1 MYVLRSMCCGRERG
15 AKRTVS
21 EAISLGRMN
30 KRRFSVPSGAH
41 HTDRVNGSTGPASRD
56 DLLPEEAWGA
66 VDLFLSA

>member
-1 MYVLRSMCCGRERG
+1 M
-15 AKRTVS
+15 S
-21 EAISLGRMN
+21 EAISLGGMN
-30 KRRFSVPSGAH
+30 KRRFSVPSGVH